1 MMKPKYILA
10 VGYGILVLALAGC
23 AVLNKPVQLVDKF
36 IGATLFP
43 PYSGPKASVVV
54 ADFDIKAA
62 RVTTEVNAGLREML
76 IDGLNKTN
84 RFSVVPTPKDYTQK
98 YAELI
103 IAVEVVDFDPL
114 ISGGR
119 MGVGGGGS
127 AASGTLGSLLG
138 VTANKSTIVLNI
150 RIVDA
155 LSSKVL
161 VSERISGQ
169 AVDTGASLREHSG
182 SGIVLN
188 ESLDAYTNT
197 SMGEAINKCIA
208 EAVKYIVGKVP
219 AKYYKG
225 EKNGKT

>member
-1 MMKPKYILA
+1 MMKLKYIL
-10 VGYGILVLALAGC
+10 VISYGILTLALSGC
-23 AVLNKPVQLVDKF
+23 AVFKKPVQLVDKF
-36 IGATLFP
+36 IGAYVFP

-62 RVTTEVNAGLREML
+62 RVTTEVNSGLRDML

-84 RFSVVPTPKDYTQK
+84 RFLVVPTPKDYTEK
-98 YAELI
+98 SAELI
-103 IAVEVVDFDPL
+103 IAAEVVDFDPL

-138 VTANKSTIVLNI
+138 VAANKSTIALNI

-169 AVDTGASLREHSG
+169 AVDTQSQRRHRGQA
-182 SGIVLN
+182 VTLN
-188 ESLDAYTNT
+188 EGLDAYANT
-197 SMGEAINKCIA
+197 SMGEAIDKCIT
-208 EAVKYIVGKVP
+208 EAVRYIAGKIP

>member
-1 MMKPKYILA
+1 MMKLKYILA
-10 VGYGILVLALAGC
+10 IGCVVLILPLTGC
-23 AVLNKPVQLVDKF
+23 AILNKPVQFVDKF

-43 PYSGPKASVVV
+43 PYSGQKASVVV

-62 RVTTEVNAGLREML
+62 RVTTEVNSGLRDML
-76 IDGLNKTN
+76 IEGLNKTN
-84 RFSVVPTPKDYTQK
+84 RFLVIPTPKDYAEK
-98 YAELI
+98 NAELI
-103 IAVEVVDFDPL
+103 IAAEVVDFDPL

-127 AASGTLGSLLG
+127 AASGTLGSLMG

-169 AVDTGASLREHSG
+169 AVDTGSSLKEHRGRE
-182 SGIVLN
+182 IILN
-188 ESLDAYTNT
+188 ESLDAYANT
-197 SMGEAINKCIA
+197 SMGEAINKCIT

>member
-1 MMKPKYILA
+1 MKLKYILA
-10 VGYGILVLALAGC
+10 IGYGILILALAGC
-23 AVLNKPVQLVDKF
+23 AVLNKPVQFVDKF

-62 RVTTEVNAGLREML
+62 RVTTEVNSGLRDML

-84 RFSVVPTPKDYTQK
+84 RFLVVPTPKDYAEK
-98 YAELI
+98 NAELI
-103 IAVEVVDFDPL
+103 IAAEVVDFDPL

-127 AASGTLGSLLG
+127 DASGTLDSLLG

-169 AVDTGASLREHSG
+169 AVDTGVFLKEHRG
-182 SGIVLN
+182 KRIALN
-188 ESLDAYTNT
+188 EGLEAYADT
-197 SMGEAINKCIA
+197 SMGEAINKCII
-208 EAVKYIVGKVP
+208 EAVRYIVGKVP
-219 AKYYKG
+219 AEYYKG

>member
-1 MMKPKYILA
+1 MMKLKYIL
-10 VGYGILVLALAGC
+10 VVSYGILILALAGC
-23 AVLNKPVQLVDKF
+23 AVLNKPVQLVDQF

-62 RVTTEVNAGLREML
+62 RVTTEVNSGLRDML
-76 IDGLNKTN
+76 IDGLDKTN
-84 RFSVVPTPKDYTQK
+84 RFLVVPTPKDYTQK
-98 YAELI
+98 NAELI
-103 IAVEVVDFDPL
+103 IAAEVVDFDPL

-169 AVDTGASLREHSG
+169 AVEVEAQHRGAGL
-182 SGIVLN
+182 VLN
-188 ESLDAYTNT
+188 EGLDAYSNT

-208 EAVKYIVGKVP
+208 EAIRYIVGKVP
-219 AKYYKG
+219 AKYYRG